1 MKILKFTTILIFIC
15 LQSTIVLYSQ
25 NDTNRINEVRHWWN
39 SLNKDWRKLLII
51 GENLT
56 PNPTNKQLLNFSNK
70 TSVEIS
76 GYRKGYKYYKVKN
89 LKPLAILKKLKILEC
104 NNLHLRS
111 LEGVGDLKKLK
122 SLKVSRCTLI
132 SVKGVENAKNLKVLY
147 IAATNSLKSISGI
160 ENCTKMDSLV
170 LLCYRKKNIDPIG
183 KLTEL
188 RYLNLGYYTKSLK
201 AISKLKKLE
210 FLNCGGI
217 KTLLHIKELYNL
229 KVLNCASNSLR
240 SLKPLKNLH
249 KLEKLDVSGSRVRT
263 LRPLRNHSSLR
274 DISIGFTRIRR
285 LGYLCK
291 SKNLERIN
299 IGLADIRLSDG
310 TLKRFVKCHPNCVF
324 YSY

>member
-51 GENLT
+51 GENLS

-70 TSVEIS
+70 TSVRIC
-76 GYRKGYKYYKVKN
+76 GYRKGYKDYKIKN
-89 LKPLAILKKLKILEC
+89 LKPLAILKNLKKLEC
-104 NNLHLRS
+104 NHLYLKS
-111 LEGVGDLKKLK
+111 LEGIGSLQKLK
-122 SLKVSRCTLI
+122 SLDFSHSKII
-132 SVKGVENAKNLKVLY
+132 SVKGIENAKNLISLY
-147 IAATNSLKSISGI
+147 IPYSDSLISISGI

-170 LLCYRKKNIDPIG
+170 LLCYGKINIQPIS
-183 KLTEL
+183 KLSEL

-210 FLNCGGI
+210 FLNCESI
-217 KTLLHIKELYNL
+217 KTLRPIKELYNL

-249 KLEKLDVSGSRVRT
+249 KLEKLNISNSRVRT
-263 LRPLRNHSSLR
+263 LRPLRNLTSLR
-274 DISIGFTRIRR
+274 DISIEFTRIRR
-285 LGYLCK
+285 LGHLCK

-299 IGLADIRLSDG
+299 IGLAHIRLSDG
-310 TLKRFVKCHPNCVF
+310 TLKRFIKCHPNCVF